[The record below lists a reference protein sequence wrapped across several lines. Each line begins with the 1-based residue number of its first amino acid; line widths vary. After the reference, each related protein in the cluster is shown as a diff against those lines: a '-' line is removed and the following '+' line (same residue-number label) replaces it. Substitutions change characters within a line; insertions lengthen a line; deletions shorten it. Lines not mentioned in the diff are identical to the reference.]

1 MKLNTIVDKASIKKP
16 KRVGRGIGSGTG
28 KTSGAGHKG
37 QKSRS
42 GVAIKGF
49 EGGQMPLHRRLPKR
63 GFKNRFR
70 TEYSVI
76 NIGDIDKA
84 ITDKKIDAKKE
95 ITNEDFFKAG
105 LIRNKNVLV
114 KILGNGKTNHSLN
127 LKVDKAS
134 QNAIKLISDK
144 KGKIDYNEKVQKK
157 AEKKVSKEEKVKKN

>member
-84 ITDKKIDAKKE
+84 ISDKKIDSKKI

-134 QNAIKLISDK
+134 QSAIKLISDK

>member
-105 LIRNKNVLV
+105 LIRNKNVSV

-134 QNAIKLISDK
+134 QSAIKLISDK

-157 AEKKVSKEEKVKKN
+157 AEKKISKEEKVKKN

>member
-95 ITNEDFFKAG
+95 ITNEEFFKAG

-134 QNAIKLISDK
+134 QSAIKLISDK